1 VADAKAAVGKAVV
14 ERAATALP
22 DSSPG
27 VVEKGNTA
35 VDEDRVDWLRT
46 EDDIAGGIERVLAA
60 DRRVLAVPLP
70 VLVPLA
76 VPCCDCAGRLRDF
89 VGSGR
94 GVDVF
99 GDLKANDENPGNSNP
114 SLQQSHRRTRY
125 LMTPSA
131 PYPHRLS
138 RPRPEATAPLG
149 SLTTDAANDEFGCH

>member
-1 VADAKAAVGKAVV
+1 VADAKAAVGKVVV

-22 DSSPG
+22 DTSPG

-76 VPCCDCAGRLRDF
+76 VPCCDCAGRLCDF

-99 GDLKANDENPGNSNP
+99 GDLKANDELESGELEPEFAAESSADAIP
-114 SLQQSHRRTRY
+114 DDTVSAIP
-125 LMTPSA
+125 TPA
-131 PYPHRLS
+131 V
-138 RPRPEATAPLG
+138 TAP
-149 SLTTDAANDEFGCH
+149 A